1 MKISIDIECEPEEAR
16 SFFGSPDVAPMQQTL
31 MAELEARLKRGLEA
45 ADIET
50 LIKTWLPAG
59 MENWQRLQMMIWSQV
74 AGAGGKGGK
83 T

>member
-16 SFFGSPDVAPMQQTL
+16 SFFGLPDVAPMQRAL
-31 MAELEARLKRGLEA
+31 KEELEARLKRGPEA

-59 MENWQRLQMMIWSQV
+59 MGNWQQLQKIF
-74 AGAGGKGGK
+74 
-83 T
+83 